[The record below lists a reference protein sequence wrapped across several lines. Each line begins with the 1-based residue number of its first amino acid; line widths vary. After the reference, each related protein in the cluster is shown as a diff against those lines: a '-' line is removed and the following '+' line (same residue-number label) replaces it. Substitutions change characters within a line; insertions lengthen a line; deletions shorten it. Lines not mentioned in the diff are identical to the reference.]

1 MGDAP
6 GWPCRLR
13 GRSIPTRGGAGPLSG
28 RGVPSAS
35 QDRTTP
41 MVRERGRGACV
52 WEPGGAVL
60 CSSRSGALGVLA
72 LDGKLREIPDGSLAL
87 RELRTWRR

>member
-1 MGDAP
+1 
-6 GWPCRLR
+6 
-13 GRSIPTRGGAGPLSG
+13 
-28 RGVPSAS
+28 
-35 QDRTTP
+35 

-52 WEPGGAVL
+52 WEPGGAVS

-72 LDGKLREIPDGSLAL
+72 LDGKLRQIPDGSLAL